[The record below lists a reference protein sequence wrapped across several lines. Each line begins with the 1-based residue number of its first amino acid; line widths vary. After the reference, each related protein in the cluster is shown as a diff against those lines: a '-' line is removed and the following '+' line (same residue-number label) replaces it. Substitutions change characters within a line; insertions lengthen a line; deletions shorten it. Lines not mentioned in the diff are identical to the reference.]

1 VGHDP
6 ISWYLAN
13 RTLLLGFL
21 RMIAPQDVVEDAV
34 QETYIVLQRTQERF
48 IAGADPGAWV
58 RGIARNLVRQALT
71 RRGRLQ
77 AMPPEALIE
86 RFDHAAG
93 LAEDGAGAD
102 DRGDEERE
110 QLSRC
115 LGGLSQANRELVRA
129 RYQEG
134 LSLKQLAERSKRSAG
149 AIQVALSRLR
159 ATLFACIDQAL
170 RRRR

>member
-21 RMIAPQDVVEDAV
+21 RMIAPQDVAEDAV

-58 RGIARNLVRQALT
+58 RGIARNLARQALT
-71 RRGRLQ
+71 RRGRQQ
-77 AMPPEALIE
+77 AMASEALSE
-86 RFDHAAG
+86 RCDQAAA
-93 LAEDGAGAD
+93 LAEAADG
-102 DRGDEERE
+102 GDEERE
-110 QLSRC
+110 QLGRC
-115 LGGLSQANRELVRA
+115 LATLSAANRELLRA

-134 LSLKQLAERSKRSAG
+134 LSLKQLAERSRRSAG

>member
-1 VGHDP
+1 VGNDP

-21 RMIAPQDVVEDAV
+21 RLIAPQDVAEDAV
-34 QETYIVLQRTQERF
+34 QETYIVLQRTPERF

-58 RGIARNLVRQALT
+58 RGIARNLARQALAK
-71 RRGRLQ
+71 RGRLQ

-86 RFDHAAG
+86 RFDQAAV
-93 LAEDGAGAD
+93 LAEAEDGD
-102 DRGDEERE
+102 DEERE
-110 QLSRC
+110 QLQRC
-115 LGGLSQANRELVRA
+115 LGALSATNRELVRA
-129 RYQEG
+129 RYAEG
-134 LSLKQLAERSKRSAG
+134 LSLKQLAERSRRSPG